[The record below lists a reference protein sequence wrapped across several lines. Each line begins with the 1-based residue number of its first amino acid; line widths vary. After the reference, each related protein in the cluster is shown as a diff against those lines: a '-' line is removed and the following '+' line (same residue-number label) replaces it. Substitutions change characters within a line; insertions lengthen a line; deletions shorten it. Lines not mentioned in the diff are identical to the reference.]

1 MSEVPAAAPIA
12 EAIDRIARRDGG
24 RLLSSLVGS
33 LRDFQLAEDSLQDA
47 LESALIHWNR
57 NGLPA
62 SPNAWLVQVARRKAI
77 DRLRRSANFRQ
88 KSVEIAHLI
97 ELENASPVLDEA
109 DPIGDERLKL
119 IFACCHPAID
129 RKTCVAL
136 TLRSVCGLKTEEIAD
151 AFLDRHD
158 AMAQRLVRARDKIA
172 KAGIAYEVP
181 GPDGWPARLES
192 VLAVVYLIFNE
203 GYASGSGNHIRADL
217 CDEAIRLGRLLTAL
231 RPDEPEIEGL
241 LSLMLLHH
249 ARRAARIGE
258 GGGILTLEMQDRS
271 LWDRAV
277 IDEGVALIERA
288 LKRGCPG
295 PYQLQAAV
303 IAVHAE
309 ARSFADTDWR
319 QIALLYGELARTAD
333 NPVYELNRIVALS
346 YVEGAGAALGRLKPI
361 AMALVQYQPF
371 HAVQADLLA
380 RDGQIDQARL
390 AYARAIELSQSDAEK
405 LFLKQRLSEIA

>member
-1 MSEVPAAAPIA
+1 M
-12 EAIDRIARRDGG
+12 
-24 RLLSSLVGS
+24 
-33 LRDFQLAEDSLQDA
+33 
-47 LESALIHWNR
+47 
-57 NGLPA
+57 
-62 SPNAWLVQVARRKAI
+62 
-77 DRLRRSANFRQ
+77 
-88 KSVEIAHLI
+88 
-97 ELENASPVLDEA
+97 
-109 DPIGDERLKL
+109 
-119 IFACCHPAID
+119 
-129 RKTCVAL
+129 
-136 TLRSVCGLKTEEIAD
+136 
-151 AFLDRHD
+151 
-158 AMAQRLVRARDKIA
+158 
-172 KAGIAYEVP
+172 
-181 GPDGWPARLES
+181 
-192 VLAVVYLIFNE
+192 
-203 GYASGSGNHIRADL
+203 
-217 CDEAIRLGRLLTAL
+217 
-231 RPDEPEIEGL
+231 
-241 LSLMLLHH
+241 
-249 ARRAARIGE
+249 ARIGD
-258 GGGILTLEMQDRS
+258 GGGILTLEKQDRS

-277 IDEGVALIERA
+277 IDEGMALIERA

-303 IAVHAE
+303 IAVHVE

>member
-88 KSVEIAHLI
+88 KSAEIAHLI

-249 ARRAARIGE
+249 ARRLARIGE
-258 GGGILTLEMQDRS
+258 GGAILTLEKQDRG

-288 LKRGCPG
+288 LKRGGPG

-309 ARSFADTDWR
+309 ARSFAETDWR
-319 QIALLYGELARTAD
+319 QIALLYGELARTAE